1 MPGACGPPRYTRA
14 LVASAQEAALVFHT
28 RVDSNHRRA
37 PDHFEGDRAIEARV
51 ALAAAAA
58 ICVSARGP

>member
-1 MPGACGPPRYTRA
+1 
-14 LVASAQEAALVFHT
+14 
-28 RVDSNHRRA
+28 VDSNHRRA